1 MQKTVSVPASLK
13 PKKLTWKQEM
23 QKYWMVYLLLL
34 PMLIYLILFQYLPMF
49 GVVMAFEDFSV
60 SKGYFGSPWVHFD
73 NFIELFSGE
82 EFPRALRNTI
92 AMGALNLTVGFIMP
106 VIFAFLL
113 SMLTSKKF
121 KRTIQT
127 CSYIP
132 NFLSAVVVCSLVTQ
146 FLDRNGAL
154 TQLLTLFGAEKQN
167 WLTNGNIPVFWIINT
182 FMNIWTG
189 MGWGSIVYVASIATV
204 SNDLH
209 EAAAIDGA
217 TRFQRMTKITL
228 PCIMPMIIMMFTI
241 QVGVSF
247 VAGFDKVLLLYK
259 PATYTTAD
267 CLSTYTYRLAFGAG
281 HNYGLS
287 SASGLFQSVVAT
299 ILLLFSNYLN
309 RKVSGTALF

>member
-1 MQKTVSVPASLK
+1 MQNTSKSSAVWK
-13 PKKLTWKQEM
+13 PQKLTWKQEM
-23 QKYWMVYLLLL
+23 QRYWMVYLLLI
-34 PMLIYLILFQYLPMF
+34 PMLVYLIIFQYLPMF
-49 GVVMAFEDFSV
+49 GIVMAFEDFSV
-60 SKGYFGSPWVHFD
+60 GKGYFGSPWVGFE
-73 NFIELFSGE
+73 NFAELFGGE

-113 SMLTSKKF
+113 SMLTSKRF
-121 KRTIQT
+121 KRAIQT
-127 CSYIP
+127 SSYIP

-154 TQLLTLFGAEKQN
+154 TQLLSVFGLQKQN
-167 WLTNGNIPVFWIINT
+167 WLANGDIPVFWLINT

-189 MGWGSIVYVASIATV
+189 IGWGSIVYVASIATI
-204 SNDLH
+204 SGDLH

-228 PCIMPMIIMMFTI
+228 PCIMPMIVMMFTI
-241 QVGVSF
+241 QVGISF

-259 PATYTTAD
+259 PATYSTAD
-267 CLSTYTYRLAFGAG
+267 CLTTYTYRLAFGAG

-299 ILLLFSNYLN
+299 TLLILSNYLN
-309 RKVSGTALF
+309 RKVTGTALF